1 MRVLIVSD
9 THGRHYNFD
18 DALEQVGKI
27 DYLVHLGDVEGEEW
41 YYENLTGCPVYMIA
55 GNNDTFSRSM
65 SQMEIKFGKNVAFM
79 THGHQ
84 YYVSRGIEDIL
95 REGKRRGANII
106 MHGHTHKPYIKEID
120 GITVINPGSLTLPR
134 QEGRKPSY
142 IVMEID
148 RMGEAKF
155 EIRYL

>member
-1 MRVLIVSD
+1 MRVLIVGD
-9 THGRHYNFD
+9 THGRHYKFD

-41 YYENLTGCPVYMIA
+41 YYEMACGCPAYILA
-55 GNNDTFSRSM
+55 GNNDTFSRSFP
-65 SQMEIKFGKNVAFM
+65 QMEIKFGKNIVFM
-79 THGHQ
+79 AHGHQ
-84 YYVSRGIEDIL
+84 YYVLRGTEDIL

-106 MHGHTHKPYIKEID
+106 MHGHTHKPYIKEVD
-120 GITVINPGSLTLPR
+120 GITILSPGSLTLPR
-134 QEGRKPSY
+134 QEGRRPSY

-155 EIRYL
+155 EICYL

>member
-18 DALEQVGKI
+18 EAFEQVGKI

-41 YYENLTGCPVYMIA
+41 YYETVCGCLSYIVP
-55 GNNDTFSRSM
+55 GNNDYFFHNIKE
-65 SQMEIKFGKNVAFM
+65 MEIYFGKKRAFM

-84 YYVSRGIEDIL
+84 YNVRRGIEDIL
-95 REGKRRGANII
+95 REGKRRGADII
-106 MHGHTHKPYIKEID
+106 MHGHTHIPYIKEVD
-120 GITVINPGSLTLPR
+120 GITILNPGSLTLPR
-134 QEGRKPSY
+134 QEGRRPSY

-148 RMGEAKF
+148 RNDRAKF

>member
-41 YYENLTGCPVYMIA
+41 YYETLTGCPVYMLA
-55 GNNDTFSRSM
+55 GNNDLFSRSM
-65 SQMEIKFGKNVAFM
+65 QQMEIKFGKKVAFM
-79 THGHQ
+79 AHGHQ
-84 YYVSRGIEDIL
+84 YFVSRGTEDIL
-95 REGKRRGANII
+95 REGKRRGVDII
-106 MHGHTHKPYIKEID
+106 MHGHTHKPYIKEVD
-120 GITVINPGSLTLPR
+120 GITILNPGSLTLPR
-134 QEGRKPSY
+134 QEGRRPSY